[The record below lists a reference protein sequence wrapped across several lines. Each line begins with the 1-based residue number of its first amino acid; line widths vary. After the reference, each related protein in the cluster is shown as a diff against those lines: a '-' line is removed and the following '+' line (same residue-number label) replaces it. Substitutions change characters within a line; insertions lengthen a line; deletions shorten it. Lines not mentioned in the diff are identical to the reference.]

1 MTRAIVTKFG
11 ITLFAIGML
20 FSTGC
25 SSMSNTGRD
34 ALAGGAIGTGAGALV
49 GMATGNPKTGAVIGG
64 LLGTGV
70 GAAIGSEADHK
81 EKEQLIQRDIA
92 QAQAAEA
99 NAPISRGPLSV
110 EDVIAMSKVNPATNS
125 RVSDDILIQYIRT
138 TNSQYNLSPGD
149 LQYLTANGVSDR
161 VIQEMMASRNRPV
174 TRVVPSP
181 RTVYVQQPQPVVVY
195 EPPYY
200 PPYYY
205 RPPPPSGVWIG
216 GRIR

>member
-1 MTRAIVTKFG
+1 MTRTIVTKFG
-11 ITLFAIGML
+11 IKVIAFGML
-20 FSTGC
+20 VSAGC
-25 SSMSNTGRD
+25 STMSNTGKG
-34 ALAGGAIGTGAGALV
+34 ALAGGALGTGAGALV
-49 GMATGNPKTGAVIGG
+49 GMATGNPKTGAVVGG

-70 GAAIGSEADHK
+70 GAAIGSDADYK
-81 EKEQLIQRDIA
+81 EKERADQRDIA

-125 RVSDDILIQYIRT
+125 RVSDDILIQYIRS

-149 LQYLTANGVSDR
+149 LQFLTANGVSDR
-161 VIQEMMASRNRPV
+161 VIQEMMATRNRPV

-195 EPPYY
+195 EQPYY

-205 RPPPPSGVWIG
+205 RHAPPPGVWIG